1 MNIILKRQC
10 LCNTSDCAK
19 CLGGN
24 CVDDNCKIHTKEYKE
39 SRRQIQ
45 RATDQVFKV
54 AGSYTADKTENKQI
68 KYMSDKH
75 DVERCKNGDS
85 CPLCQVGLIVKEHNR
100 KVRENQK
107 STWQEMKEDMLDTL
121 RDLQEF
127 TNRNVA
133 FSFFIYIIFIT
144 LIVLLIYK

>member
-45 RATDQVFKV
+45 L
-54 AGSYTADKTENKQI
+54 SHYTLYTPTAE
-68 KYMSDKH
+68 
-75 DVERCKNGDS
+75 
-85 CPLCQVGLIVKEHNR
+85 PLLEPS
-100 KVRENQK
+100 
-107 STWQEMKEDMLDTL
+107 ST
-121 RDLQEF
+121 R
-127 TNRNVA
+127 
-133 FSFFIYIIFIT
+133 
-144 LIVLLIYK
+144 